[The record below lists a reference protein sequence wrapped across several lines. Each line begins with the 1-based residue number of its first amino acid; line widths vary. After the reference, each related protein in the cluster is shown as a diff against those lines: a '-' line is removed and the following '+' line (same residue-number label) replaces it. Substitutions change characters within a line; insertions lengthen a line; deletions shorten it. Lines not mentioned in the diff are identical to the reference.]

1 MLALS
6 SPYEKN
12 VCESARVRLQVL
24 RVLLTVDALTR
35 DSIIS
40 VVLVPLSVIKGSWPT
55 FNFTVLSYLKI

>member
-12 VCESARVRLQVL
+12 LCESARVRLL